1 VVWPSPR
8 IHVGV
13 AAVALSA
20 LAWAAPSAP
29 AGFSEGFAE
38 TDVSVTGPVG
48 PVPKGQIAT
57 YTGAV
62 TNQGDG
68 PESEGSLLYLNSYRV
83 NGDRPVPNP
92 FQSVESTRGGCEIR
106 RTSSSFGD
114 YHSATCSIANLA
126 PGESLQV
133 TARIEINESMDL
145 YGSSDTLS
153 SNTPDVTTLVDAPPE
168 VSGSKKIKLRGLPPS
183 CASKD
188 FTLKASAKRA
198 KKITAALIGPLNAE
212 GKPPAGES
220 SKSKHLASANGAK
233 LKAPVDVGK
242 LGPAYYEI
250 KLAAKYQDRP
260 KQKASVLFQRC

>member
-1 VVWPSPR
+1 
-8 IHVGV
+8 V
-13 AAVALSA
+13 ASA
-20 LAWAAPSAP
+20 LLASFGWWAASAP
-29 AGFSEGFAE
+29 AGFEEGFAE
-38 TDVSVTGPVG
+38 TNVSVTGPAG
-48 PVPKGQIAT
+48 PISKGEVAT
-57 YTGAV
+57 YTAV
-62 TNQGDG
+62 ATNQGDG
-68 PESEGSLLYLNSYRV
+68 PEAEDALLYLNSYRV
-83 NGDRPVPNP
+83 DGDRPVPNP
-92 FQSVESTRGGCEIR
+92 FQSVESARGGCAIR

-153 SNTPDVTTLVDAPPE
+153 SNTPDVTTFVDAPPE

-220 SKSKHLASANGAK
+220 SKSKNLVSANGAK
-233 LKAPVDVGK
+233 LNAPVDVGK

-250 KLAAKYQDRP
+250 KLAAKYEDRP
-260 KQKASVLFQRC
+260 KQNASVLFQRC